1 MVGLAPDINNRID
14 ELWNDHRALVTHLQ
28 ADNQLQL
35 LSRVE
40 EAFSKTLMIA
50 AASYFEVQLT
60 QAIMT
65 LYIESTQG
73 AKVLAQFVRRQA
85 IGRRFA
91 QLFQWGSE
99 TKSERNANSFY
110 TLFGADFGDYMKQK
124 VREDQHLDDS
134 VKAFLEIGNLRNQ
147 MVHGNYADFQ
157 LNKTVDE
164 VYGLY
169 KVATKFVDEFP
180 DAIREF
186 IAIGQTQ

>member
-99 TKSERNANSFY
+99 TKSERNANSFS
-110 TLFGADFGDYMKQK
+110 TLSLA
-124 VREDQHLDDS
+124 
-134 VKAFLEIGNLRNQ
+134 
-147 MVHGNYADFQ
+147 
-157 LNKTVDE
+157 
-164 VYGLY
+164 
-169 KVATKFVDEFP
+169 
-180 DAIREF
+180 
-186 IAIGQTQ
+186 QTLGIT